1 MANVGRFYL
10 LTTSLLIGGWIW
22 LLYNLYNSHITDGH
36 TLCFIKNVTG
46 YPCPACG
53 TTNSVEAILSGSYQ
67 RALSVNPL
75 GYIALLAL
83 VLLPVIIGIDLMS
96 GKRMVYSMYTNFDKT
111 MKHRPILLFIIF
123 LLLLINWIWNLYKM

>member
-1 MANVGRFYL
+1 MASVGRFYL

-111 MKHRPILLFIIF
+111 MKQRPILLFIIF